1 MQTSPLYL
9 SLLLERSSSSDAKQ
23 WSVECLKSPK
33 ITKLYSL
40 AFKKFFRNQQ
50 FFGSKYQQVLLGL

>member
-1 MQTSPLYL
+1 MILKG
-9 SLLLERSSSSDAKQ
+9 SSSSDAKQ

-40 AFKKFFRNQQ
+40 LIPKKFFINQQ
-50 FFGSKYQQVLLGL
+50 FFDSKHQQALLANLI

>member
-40 AFKKFFRNQQ
+40 AFKKFFRNQKL
-50 FFGSKYQQVLLGL
+50 FGSKHQ